1 MLMNKQIV
9 TDAGERSLLLA
20 GLNPQ
25 YFPFISPLEKHIRE
39 VNIQGTR
46 PGQMGAARELIS
58 GQEIC

>member
-1 MLMNKQIV
+1 MLMNKRKV

-25 YFPFISPLEKHIRE
+25 YFPIIISLEHNRE